1 MRLIDTHCHLDFD
14 SYDGQRDTLVQE
26 AAEAGVTR
34 IINPG
39 ASLDRSRAAVGLA
52 ARYPGV
58 YAAVGVHPNSTADWS
73 GAHLDAL
80 RALAAEPKVIAIGE
94 IGLDYHWDDS
104 PRETQWRA
112 FEAQLALAAE
122 LALPVIMAGIR
133 TAAVW
138 VIGTATLST
147 PIGQQASLDQ
157 QVTQIEGFGQT
168 VDDAMYEQLKGRMKY
183 TAAISAVAILVA
195 SPVITVVFA
204 AVLFGVFSGALGGHA
219 SFRQVFAV
227 LAHTSVV
234 SLLQAVF
241 VTPLN
246 YVRESLSSATS
257 LGVFL
262 PMLAEGSF
270 LANVLGAIDLFVLWS
285 LTLTAIG
292 LAVLYR
298 RRSTP
303 IFISLAA
310 AYVVIALGIAAVKAA
325 LGGS

>member
-1 MRLIDTHCHLDFD
+1 MTDAEPAQTVAPLSLPARMLGVITSPSATFANVAAYPKWFGVLAI
-14 SYDGQRDTLVQE
+14 SLLV
-26 AAEAGVTR
+26 
-34 IINPG
+34 
-39 ASLDRSRAAVGLA
+39 LA
-52 ARYPGV
+52 AANYV
-58 YAAVGVHPNSTADWS
+58 
-73 GAHLDAL
+73 
-80 RALAAEPKVIAIGE
+80 
-94 IGLDYHWDDS
+94 
-104 PRETQWRA
+104 
-112 FEAQLALAAE
+112 F
-122 LALPVIMAGIR
+122 
-133 TAAVW
+133 
-138 VIGTATLST
+138 LST